1 MNKVYSVSQ
10 VTSYLKGLVARDSL
24 LRAVTVGGELSN
36 VKYHSSGHIYFTI
49 KDNGASLSGIMFA
62 SEAYTLKFRLR
73 DGVKVEVTGAVGIY
87 EKAGTYQ
94 IYAKSIKEAG
104 RGELYERF
112 MKLKEELEEMGMF
125 APEYKMELPRYI
137 HRLGVVTAPTGA
149 AVRDIINVSK
159 RRFPYVEILLY
170 PAKVQ
175 GEGAG
180 ESIVK
185 GIRVLDGA
193 GVDVMIVGRGGGS
206 IEDLWAFNEK
216 EVAEAIFRCNTP
228 VISAVGHETDTTIAD
243 YVADLRAPTPSA
255 AAELAVFDYKELMS
269 ELRGYGTG
277 MGNIMSS
284 RLMQSR
290 LKLKEYGEQLGKKR
304 PDAVIADKRMQ
315 LADIDNAMR
324 GMMREALRRDRSRLE
339 RMEMKLPG
347 AVRTKLGQT
356 KHSAALYA
364 ERMKRVSPLE
374 KLTAGYSYVSDRQGN
389 NIRDA
394 LKLSKGD
401 VVNIYML
408 HGKVTADVREIEKKE
423 Y

>member
-10 VTSYLKGLVARDSL
+10 VTSYLKGIIVKDTL

-49 KDNGASLSGIMFA
+49 KDSGAALSGVMFA
-62 SEAYTLKFRLR
+62 SDAYTLSFRLK

-94 IYAKSIKEAG
+94 IYAKSIREAG
-104 RGELYERF
+104 KGELYERF

-175 GEGAG
+175 GEGAK
-180 ESIVK
+180 ESIAK
-185 GIRVLDGA
+185 GIKVMDGA

-216 EVAEAIFRCNTP
+216 EVAEAIFQCNTP

-255 AAELAVFDYKELMS
+255 AAELAVFDYRELMS
-269 ELRGYGTG
+269 ELSGYGSG
-277 MGNIMSS
+277 MRSIMSS
-284 RLMQSR
+284 RLMRSR
-290 LKLKEYGEQLGKKR
+290 LKLKEYGEQLGKRR
-304 PDAVIADKRMQ
+304 PDTVIADRRMR
-315 LADIDNAMR
+315 LADIDNTMR
-324 GMMREALRRDRSRLE
+324 EMMREAIRRDRKKAE
-339 RMEMKLPG
+339 RMEMRLPETM
-347 AVRTKLGQT
+347 RTKLGQT
-356 KHSAALYA
+356 KHTAALYA

-374 KLTAGYSYVSDRQGN
+374 KLTAGYSYVSDLQGN

-401 VVNIYML
+401 TVNIYML
-408 HGKVTADVREIEKKE
+408 HGKVTADVRKIEKKE